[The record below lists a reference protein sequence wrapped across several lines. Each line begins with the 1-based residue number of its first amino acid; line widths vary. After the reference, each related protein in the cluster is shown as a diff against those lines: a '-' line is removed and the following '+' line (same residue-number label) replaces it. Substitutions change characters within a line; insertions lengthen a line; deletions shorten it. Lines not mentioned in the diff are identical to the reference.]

1 MPAGSDTLP
10 ALNAE
15 TLYHDILLIDMATS
29 AISPSTLHDRAFAP
43 SSWKHPEAQLAC
55 FVDLQ
60 YNPFQRAGKG
70 VNPLQEYLSDE
81 LYQLLRANDIINEK
95 GLRDFLIRRIFKQ
108 LKESQNITT
117 PQAIQQIKELYPYL
131 QLDTIR
137 KIVYKVYPTRQRK
150 MMI

>member
-1 MPAGSDTLP
+1 MT
-10 ALNAE
+10 
-15 TLYHDILLIDMATS
+15 
-29 AISPSTLHDRAFAP
+29 AISPSTAHDRSFAP
-43 SSWKHPEAQLAC
+43 SWKHPEHQLAC

-70 VNPLQEYLSDE
+70 ANPLKEYLSDE

-95 GLRDFLIRRIFKQ
+95 GLRDFLIRRIFTQ
-108 LKESQNITT
+108 LKESRTLST
-117 PQAIQQIKELYPYL
+117 PEAIQQIKELYPYL
-131 QLDTIR
+131 QIDTIR

>member
-1 MPAGSDTLP
+1 MT
-10 ALNAE
+10 
-15 TLYHDILLIDMATS
+15 TT
-29 AISPSTLHDRAFAP
+29 AISPLAARTNDRAH
-43 SSWKHPEAQLAC
+43 STSWKHPEHQLAC

-60 YNPFQRAGKG
+60 YNPFQRAGTG
-70 VNPLQEYLSDE
+70 ANPLQEYLSDE

-95 GLRDFLIRRIFKQ
+95 GLRDFLIRRIFRQ
-108 LKESQNITT
+108 LKESQNIST
-117 PQAIQQIKELYPYL
+117 PAAIEQIKELYPYL

>member
-1 MPAGSDTLP
+1 
-10 ALNAE
+10 
-15 TLYHDILLIDMATS
+15 MATT
-29 AISPSTLHDRAFAP
+29 AISPSTAFGTERALSS
-43 SSWKHPEAQLAC
+43 SSWKHPEHQLAC

-70 VNPLQEYLSDE
+70 ANPLKEYLSDE

-95 GLRDFLIRRIFKQ
+95 GLRDFLIRRIFRQ
-108 LKESQNITT
+108 LKESQSLST
-117 PQAIQQIKELYPYL
+117 PDAIQQIKELYPYL